1 MITIFKKKKL
11 NNHRCFVW
19 IIKRTYIKSWTS
31 VVEKASWAIGGVW
44 GAFWFQVALLVME
57 MVVID
62 IKDEVVLIVLSWSC
76 FGEYHA
82 WGGWRW
88 CIIPATPCQPHVPA
102 SSRTPERWR
111 LGIQLSPDLLHETRD
126 VTNDIRF
133 DTSWFKK
140 NYKIMKF
147 FKPCCSEA
155 PPW

>member
-62 IKDEVVLIVLSWSC
+62 IKDEVVLILQMIMFWGVSC
-76 FGEYHA
+76 MRRMTMVYH
-82 WGGWRW
+82 
-88 CIIPATPCQPHVPA
+88 PCHSMSAPR
-102 SSRTPERWR
+102 SRIKPYTWT
-111 LGIQLSPDLLHETRD
+111 LKTWNTAFTRF
-126 VTNDIRF
+126 VTW
-133 DTSWFKK
+133 DTRCDKWHQIW
-140 NYKIMKF
+140 YIMVQEKLQDYEVF
-147 FKPCCSEA
+147 
-155 PPW
+155 